1 MKRQPNSR
9 LCFVCGMENPIGLK
23 VVFGEEDKRVWAK
36 FTPREEHQGFPGILH
51 GGLTGA
57 LLDEAMGRC
66 LMVGGEERWMVSA
79 RLEVRYKKPIPI
91 GEPLTVM
98 GEVVQDRGRLIET
111 QGEIRLKD
119 WSLAAEAKGTY
130 MRVPQEM
137 RERMERELGD
147 WQVWVV

>member
-9 LCFVCGMENPIGLK
+9 LCFVCGVENPIGLK
-23 VVFGEEDKRVWAK
+23 VVFEEEGKQVWAK

-51 GGLTGA
+51 GGLTGT
-57 LLDEAMGRC
+57 LLDEAMGRF
-66 LMVGGEERWMVSA
+66 LMVGGEERWMLSA
-79 RLEVRYKKPIPI
+79 KLEVRYRKPIPI

-111 QGEIRLKD
+111 RGEIRLSD
-119 WSLAAEAKGTY
+119 GRLAAEARGIY
-130 MRVPQEM
+130 VQIAQEM

>member
-9 LCFVCGMENPIGLK
+9 LCFVCGVENPIGLK
-23 VVFGEEDKRVWAK
+23 VVFEEEGKQVWAK

-51 GGLTGA
+51 GGLTGT

-66 LMVGGEERWMVSA
+66 LMVGGEERWMLSA
-79 RLEVRYKKPIPI
+79 KLEVRYRKPIPI

-111 QGEIRLKD
+111 RGEIRLSD
-119 WSLAAEAKGTY
+119 GCLAAQARGTY
-130 MRVPQEM
+130 IHIPQEM
-137 RERMERELGD
+137 RERIERELGD
-147 WQVWVV
+147 WQVWV

>member
-23 VVFGEEDKRVWAK
+23 VIFEEEGKQVWAK
-36 FTPREEHQGFPGILH
+36 FTPREEYQGFPGILH

-79 RLEVRYKKPIPI
+79 KLEVRYKKPIPI
-91 GEPLTVM
+91 GEPLTVR

-119 WSLAAEAKGTY
+119 GSLAAKAKGTY
-130 MRVPQEM
+130 MQVPQGV

-147 WQVWVV
+147 WQVWM

>member
-9 LCFVCGMENPIGLK
+9 LCFVCGVENPIGLK
-23 VVFGEEDKRVWAK
+23 VVFEEEGKQVWAK

-51 GGLTGA
+51 GGLTGT

-66 LMVGGEERWMVSA
+66 LMVGGEERWMLSA
-79 RLEVRYKKPIPI
+79 KLEVRYRKPIPI

-111 QGEIRLKD
+111 RGEIRLSD
-119 WSLAAEAKGTY
+119 GRLAAQARGMY
-130 MRVPQEM
+130 LQIAQEM
-137 RERMERELGD
+137 RERIERELGD

>member
-23 VVFGEEDKRVWAK
+23 VIFEEEDKRVWAK

-79 RLEVRYKKPIPI
+79 RLEVRYKKPVPI
-91 GEPLTVM
+91 GEPLTIR
-98 GEVVQDRGRLIET
+98 GEVVQDRGRLVET
-111 QGEIRLKD
+111 RGEIRLSD
-119 WSLAAEAKGTY
+119 GSLAVEAWGTY
-130 MRVPQEM
+130 IQVPQKM
-137 RERMERELGD
+137 REGMERELGD
-147 WQVWVV
+147 WQVWVD

>member
-23 VVFGEEDKRVWAK
+23 VIFEEEDKRVWAK

-91 GEPLTVM
+91 GEPLTVR
-98 GEVVQDRGRLIET
+98 GEVVQDRGRRIET
-111 QGEIRLKD
+111 RGEIRLKD
-119 WSLAAEAKGTY
+119 GSLAAEAKGTY

-137 RERMERELGD
+137 GERVERELGD

>member
-9 LCFVCGMENPIGLK
+9 FCFVCGMENPIGLK
-23 VVFGEEDKRVWAK
+23 VVFEEEGKRVWAQ

-51 GGLTGA
+51 GGLTGT

-79 RLEVRYKKPIPI
+79 KLEVRYKKPIPI
-91 GEPLTVM
+91 GEPLTIM
-98 GEVVQDRGRLIET
+98 GEIVEDRGRLVET
-111 QGEIRLKD
+111 RGEIRLSD
-119 WSLAAEAKGTY
+119 GSLAAEAKGMYIQT
-130 MRVPQEM
+130 PQEI
-137 RERMERELGD
+137 RERMEQALGD